1 MSKNL
6 FPALSAVLKANKISL
21 EKEEFKAVLDLVN
34 GKETTYTKELTPTA
48 QMVLHVFDQED
59 LKEDEFYL
67 VKDTAQFYSN
77 GYNTM
82 YAAKNRAQLLDIL
95 MNKASSVK
103 VYISVKQ
110 FGADFH

>member
-6 FPALSAVLKANKISL
+6 FPALSAVLKANKVTL
-21 EKEEFKAVLDLVN
+21 EKDEFKAVLDIVN
-34 GKETTYTKELTPTA
+34 GKETTYNKELTPVA
-48 QMVLHVFDQED
+48 QLVLHVFDQED
-59 LKEDEFYL
+59 LKEDQFYL

-82 YAAKNRAQLLDIL
+82 YAAKNRAQLIDVL

-103 VYISVKQ
+103 VYINVQ
-110 FGADFH
+110 TFGADFH

>member
-21 EKEEFKAVLDLVN
+21 EKEEFKTVLDLIN
-34 GKETTYTKELTPTA
+34 GKETTYAKELTPTA
-48 QMVLHVFDQED
+48 QIVLHVFDQED

-82 YAAKNRAQLLDIL
+82 YAAKNRTQLLDVL

-103 VYISVKQ
+103 VYVSVQ
-110 FGADFH
+110 TFGADFH

>member
-6 FPALSAVLKANKISL
+6 FPALTNVLKANKISL

-48 QMVLHVFDQED
+48 QLVLHVFDQED

-67 VKDTAQFYSN
+67 VSDNAQFYSN
-77 GYNTM
+77 GYTTQ
-82 YAAKNRAQLLDIL
+82 YAAKNRAQLLDVL
-95 MNKASSVK
+95 MNKANSVK
-103 VYISVKQ
+103 VKVYVKQ
-110 FGADFH
+110 FGVAFN

>member
-6 FPALSAVLKANKISL
+6 FPALTNVLKANKISL

-34 GKETTYTKELTPTA
+34 GKETNYNKELTPTA

-59 LKEDEFYL
+59 LKEDEFYF

-82 YAAKNRAQLLDIL
+82 YVAKNRAQLLDVL
-95 MNKASSVK
+95 MNKVSSVK
-103 VYISVKQ
+103 VYVSVKQ

>member
-6 FPALSAVLKANKISL
+6 FPALSSVLKANKVTL
-21 EKEEFKAVLDLVN
+21 EKDEFKAVLDIVN
-34 GKETTYTKELTPTA
+34 GKETTYNKELTPTA
-48 QMVLHVFDQED
+48 QAVVWVFDQAD
-59 LKEDEFYL
+59 LKDDEFYL

-82 YAAKNRAQLLDIL
+82 YAAKNRAQLLDVL

-103 VYISVKQ
+103 VYINVQ
-110 FGADFH
+110 TFGADFH